1 MPEDTEYR
9 CFVGGLAWSTSDR
22 GLKEAFDKYGN
33 LLEAKLR
40 KPNLAKVPDEIMIL
54 TEAVD
59 VIVVQTM
66 KVEVDVVEVVGETAS
81 SVANRDI
88 LLENVQVVKEQEV
101 EAAGMVVEMKGLVA
115 EMRGMEVEVAEMGAA
130 MVQIGMETGMG
141 GAAAEM
147 VEAVGVKEVIA
158 IAVTALDHMNEG
170 VLEEMLLWMGG
181 LKELLLPSAWR

>member
-1 MPEDTEYR
+1 
-9 CFVGGLAWSTSDR
+9 
-22 GLKEAFDKYGN
+22 
-33 LLEAKLR
+33 
-40 KPNLAKVPDEIMIL
+40 MIL

-66 KVEVDVVEVVGETAS
+66 KVEVDEVEVVVETAS

-141 GAAAEM
+141 AAAAEM

-158 IAVTALDHMNEG
+158 IPVTALDHMNEG
-170 VLEEMLLWMGG
+170 VLEEMLLWV
-181 LKELLLPSAWR
+181 A